1 MSRTVARALAVVS
14 GLFLV
19 LGAVL
24 PSWWESVDQE
34 ERSFSLLT
42 ALGMFEDAEYASDA
56 NRLAG
61 ALLPVGF
68 IGLLICTALAVVAAA
83 SGVAG
88 RRSRRFLR
96 FAQVVAGLLLVGAVV
111 PGAMSLIALGKDAAR
126 LGMLLYLPGVIGYT
140 ALCFSSLNAAWADAN
155 RRNGQPM

>member
-14 GLFLV
+14 ALSLV

-24 PSWWESVDQE
+24 PSWSESADHE
-34 ERSFSLLT
+34 HSFSLLT

-56 NRLAG
+56 KRLAG

-68 IGLLICTALAVVAAA
+68 IGLLVCTALAVVAAA

-126 LGMLLYLPGVIGYT
+126 LGMLL
-140 ALCFSSLNAAWADAN
+140 
-155 RRNGQPM
+155 